1 MPIKG
6 TYDESWGLDNVRASS
21 NTDGPTATSVG
32 RAAPLLYVS
41 PVQINFEIPAGT
53 TTGDV
58 PLSVQTGL
66 GNTLNFFAK
75 VADIAPGLFTANGD
89 GRGVVAASAICVIA
103 GSTLQTPLPVFRCGD
118 TPGSCAS
125 VPIQLGVDTPTY
137 LPL

>member
-41 PVQINFEIPAGT
+41 PVQINFEIPAGPT
-53 TTGDV
+53 VGDV

-66 GNTLNFFAK
+66 GCTLNFSAK
-75 VADIAPGLFTANGD
+75 VAAIAPGLFTANGG
-89 GRGVVAASAICVIA
+89 GRGVVAAPAVRAIA
-103 GSTLQTPLPVFRCGD
+103 GSTFWIPLPLF
-118 TPGSCAS
+118 
-125 VPIQLGVDTPTY
+125 
-137 LPL
+137 